1 MVEERNQQQ
10 EENPTIVVASEAK
23 QSKVPRRGPSF
34 GNQNARVHGF
44 YSKALTPEEQ
54 ESLDSAGDV
63 VGIDSEIALLR
74 VKIES
79 ILKHDPD
86 NIALIARAVTVLT
99 RMLMARNRIRK
110 EEGGSLKQAV
120 IDALKDLALPVGI
133 GIGNALR
140 K

>member
-1 MVEERNQQQ
+1 MVEEKD
-10 EENPTIVVASEAK
+10 EIVEVNVQK
-23 QSKVPRRGPSF
+23 KRGPPL

-44 YSKALTPEEQ
+44 YSKVLTPDEL
-54 ESLDSAGDV
+54 ESLDSAGDI

-86 NIALIARAVTVLT
+86 NVALIAKAVTALT

-110 EEGGSLKQAV
+110 EDGGGLKQAV
-120 IDALKDLALPVGI
+120 IDALKELAMPVGI
-133 GIGNALR
+133 GIGNVLR

>member
-1 MVEERNQQQ
+1 MEEEDRDLVEVMDRN
-10 EENPTIVVASEAK
+10 K
-23 QSKVPRRGPSF
+23 RGGQP

-44 YSKALTPEEQ
+44 YSNALTTDEQ
-54 ESLDSAGDV
+54 ESLDNAGDV

-86 NIALIARAVTVLT
+86 NVALIAKAVTALT

-110 EEGGSLKQAV
+110 EDGGGLKQAV
-120 IDALKDLALPVGI
+120 IDALKELAMPVGI
-133 GIGNALR
+133 GIGNVLR